1 MHEKG
6 AGKKSKLARRASCQ
20 EEQAGIESSLVKLL
34 GCDAGELRV
43 LVRLSLV
50 QQLPM
55 ASLAGFAFNE
65 HRTGVCEPS
74 AQPRH
79 SALAAE
85 PCCACAAC

>member
-1 MHEKG
+1 MTHKATKG
-6 AGKKSKLARRASCQ
+6 YARAGRWQ

-65 HRTGVCEPS
+65 HGNWCV
-74 AQPRH
+74 
-79 SALAAE
+79 
-85 PCCACAAC
+85 

>member
-1 MHEKG
+1 MPCPDKLRLSRISTVMLHKLTQSLTHSQCNERI
-6 AGKKSKLARRASCQ
+6 STSRTLARRASC
-20 EEQAGIESSLVKLL
+20 IESSLVKLL

-65 HRTGVCEPS
+65 HRNWCV
-74 AQPRH
+74 
-79 SALAAE
+79 
-85 PCCACAAC
+85 